1 MSETMKQPLI
11 LMLVAPALL
20 VATCFAHEDG
30 RTATATGS
38 TPQLGGV
45 LQPLITTS
53 ELVVGKNRLTFGL
66 LKDDTLVEDAEVF
79 VRLYEIRDQ
88 QAQLQAEEMTA
99 PYDKLEVVEQ
109 GNRVHI
115 HPDGTRHLH
124 PEQTDVR
131 GIYVTQVTFERSGT
145 WGLEVLAKQRDGSV
159 AVSRFAVDVRE
170 TPQTPAV
177 GSPAPRSRNLIATD
191 VSDLRQIDTSDP
203 PDPRLHQVRIADAIA
218 QGKPQVIVFATP
230 KFCTSRLCGPMVD
243 IVRTLLPT
251 YSDRVVFTHQE
262 IWQDASAQQLFA
274 TVEEWNLPSEPWIF
288 VLDGKGIVRAKFEG
302 LTTARELEAA
312 LKQLLARE

>member
-1 MSETMKQPLI
+1 MKQPLI
-11 LMLVAPALL
+11 LMLVAPALV
-20 VATCFAHEDG
+20 VAACLAHGDG

-53 ELVVGKNRLTFGL
+53 ELVVGQNRLAFGL
-66 LKDDTLVEDAEVF
+66 LEDDTLVEDAEVF
-79 VRLYEIRDQ
+79 VRVYEIQDQ
-88 QAQLQAEEMTA
+88 QGQLRAETTA
-99 PYDKLEVVEQ
+99 PYYRLEVIEQ

-115 HPDGTRHLH
+115 HPDGRRHVH
-124 PEQTDVR
+124 SEQTDVR
-131 GIYVTQVTFERSGT
+131 GIYVTQVTFGQAGT
-145 WGLEVLAKQRDGSV
+145 WGLEVVAKQRDGAV
-159 AVSRFAVDVRE
+159 AVSRFAVEVRD
-170 TPQTPAV
+170 TPQAPAI
-177 GSPAPRSRNLIATD
+177 GSPAPRSRNLIVSD
-191 VSDLRQIDTSDP
+191 VSDVRQIDTSDP
-203 PDPRLHQVRIADAIA
+203 PDPRLHRVRIADAIA

-230 KFCTSRLCGPMVD
+230 KFCTSRLCGPVVD

-262 IWQDASAQQLFA
+262 IWQDASAQQLFS

-288 VLDGKGIVRAKFEG
+288 VVDGKGVVRAKFEG

-312 LKQLLARE
+312 LKQLLEPE

>member
-1 MSETMKQPLI
+1 MKQPLVFV
-11 LMLVAPALL
+11 LVAQALL
-20 VATCFAHEDG
+20 VAACFAHGDG
-30 RTATATGS
+30 RTVTATGS
-38 TPQLGGV
+38 TPQPGGV

-53 ELVVGKNRLTFGL
+53 ELVVGQNRLAFGL
-66 LKDDTLVEDAEVF
+66 LRDDMLVDDAEVV
-79 VRLYEIRDQ
+79 VRVYEIKDE
-88 QAQLQAEEMTA
+88 QAQLQAEMTA

-131 GIYVTQVTFERSGT
+131 GIHVTQVTFERAGT

-159 AVSRFAVDVRE
+159 AVSRSAVDVRD
-170 TPQTPAV
+170 TPQTPAI
-177 GSPAPRSRNLIATD
+177 GSLAPRSRNLIATD

-262 IWQDASAQQLFA
+262 IWQDASAQQLFS

-288 VLDGKGIVRAKFEG
+288 VVDGKGIVRAKFEG